1 MGGGGGFGKSESSSS
16 QDAGS
21 QFQQEVFGPQKTAL
35 RQLYGQLGGLFGQ
48 TMAGMQGQIP
58 DAVGQQQQI
67 FGAAMPAFQQQ
78 LQGGAFAGM
87 PLQANYQQAL
97 QGGGNE
103 QAINEM
109 IMGGA
114 GNNYAQAMKNQLAG
128 DAMDRL
134 GRTYAQTDLRAGAT
148 NLPGSSRHGLVQAAA
163 TRDELDRLADQQTNI
178 GYQTFD
184 RDLDRK
190 LGIARRADQFDIARL
205 GSAQNML
212 GAQQGAMMGGLNFGQ
227 GMQNLGM
234 GQFAPHMA
242 PWQAAGQY
250 VSGIGRP
257 TVLGSGSGT
266 MSGSSDSK
274 GLGISAGG
282 KG

>member
-1 MGGGGGFGKSESSSS
+1 MGGGKSESSSS
-16 QDAGS
+16 QAG
-21 QFQQEVFGPQKTAL
+21 QTAFNQDVWGPQGNAL
-35 RQLYGQLGGLFGQ
+35 RNLYGQLGGLFGQ
-48 TMAGMQGQIP
+48 TNQQMQQQIP
-58 DAVGQQQQI
+58 GAIEQQQQI
-67 FGAAMPAFQQQ
+67 FDQSMPAFQQQ

-87 PLQANYQQAL
+87 PLQQNYQQAL

-103 QAINEM
+103 QAINQM

-134 GRTYAQTDLRAGAT
+134 GRGFAQTDLRASGGG
-148 NLPGSSRHGLVQAAA
+148 LPGSSRHGLVQADMA
-163 TRDELDRLADQQTNI
+163 RRELDRLADQQTNI

-190 LGIARRADQFDIARL
+190 LGIAQRADQFDLARL

-212 GAQQGAMMGGLNFGQ
+212 GAQQGAMMGGLNFGS
-227 GMQNLGM
+227 GMQQLGM
-234 GQFAPHMA
+234 GQFAPSMA
-242 PWQAAGQY
+242 PWQAANQY
-250 VSGIGRP
+250 ASGIGRP
-257 TVLGSGSGT
+257 TVLGSGSGM

-274 GLGISAGG
+274 GMGFSL
-282 KG
+282 K